1 MQEYKK
7 IIEAKKQK
15 ELEQQKAEQAKQKVS
30 SDAHRSAIAMLKAQ
44 FDDDYVENILED
56 DANDHDQEIDH
67 DPDPDIVTS
76 TPTDKC
82 LS

>member
-30 SDAHRSAIAMLKAQ
+30 SDVHKSAIAMLKAQ
-44 FDDDYVENILED
+44 FGDDYVENILED
-56 DANDHDQEIDH
+56 CANDHDQ
-67 DPDPDIVTS
+67 
-76 TPTDKC
+76 
-82 LS
+82 